1 MPETLIRFIKNKLH
15 LSLFLLAVI
24 YLVGIVTALL
34 GHTDALMQLTP
45 YNLAFATGLILY
57 NAEGMNKVYLKWFLL
72 IAVAGYLIELLGII
86 TGIIFG
92 IYAYGEGLGI
102 KLFDVPLIIGIN
114 WAVLVF
120 STAAILNKLKLSIWL
135 KAAIAASMMVAYDI
149 LLEPVAIRFDFWN
162 WEGGSIPL
170 QNYIAWW
177 LIAYVM
183 LLGVLRYVK
192 NLQNKIALYVVLVQ
206 SLFFAI
212 LILKEGLKVF

>member
-1 MPETLIRFIKNKLH
+1 MPETLIRFIKNKLQ

-24 YLVGIVTALL
+24 YLVGIVTALI

-45 YNLAFATGLILY
+45 YNLVFATGLILY

-120 STAAILNKLKLSIWL
+120 ASAAILNKLKLSIWL
-135 KAAIAASMMVAYDI
+135 KAAIAATMMVAYDI

>member
-1 MPETLIRFIKNKLH
+1 MPETLIRFIKNKLQ

-34 GHTDALMQLTP
+34 GHTNALMQLTP
-45 YNLAFATGLILY
+45 YNLVFATGLILY
-57 NAEGMNKVYLKWFLL
+57 NAERMNKVYLKWFL
-72 IAVAGYLIELLGII
+72 IITVAGYLIELLGII
-86 TGIIFG
+86 TGVIFG

-120 STAAILNKLKLSIWL
+120 ASSAILNKLKLSIWL
-135 KAAIAASMMVAYDI
+135 KAAIAATMMVAYDI

-183 LLGVLRYVK
+183 LLGVLRNVK

>member
-45 YNLAFATGLILY
+45 YNLVFATGLILY

-120 STAAILNKLKLSIWL
+120 ASAAILNKLKLSIWL

>member
-1 MPETLIRFIKNKLH
+1 MPETLIRFIKNKLQ

-45 YNLAFATGLILY
+45 YNLVFATGLILY

>member
-1 MPETLIRFIKNKLH
+1 MPETLIRFIKNKLQ

-24 YLVGIVTALL
+24 YLVGIVTALI

-45 YNLAFATGLILY
+45 YNLVFATGLILY

-72 IAVAGYLIELLGII
+72 VAVAGYLIELLGII

-120 STAAILNKLKLSIWL
+120 ASAAILNKLKLSIWL
-135 KAAIAASMMVAYDI
+135 KAAIAATMMVAYDI

>member
-45 YNLAFATGLILY
+45 YNLVFATGLILY

>member
-1 MPETLIRFIKNKLH
+1 MPETLIRFLKNKLQ

-34 GHTDALMQLTP
+34 GHTDSLMQLTP
-45 YNLAFATGLILY
+45 YNLVFATGLILY
-57 NAEGMNKVYLKWFLL
+57 NAEGMNKVYLKWFL
-72 IAVAGYLIELLGII
+72 IISVAGYLIELLGII

-120 STAAILNKLKLSIWL
+120 SSAAILNKLKLSIWF
-135 KAAIAASMMVAYDI
+135 KAAIAATMMVAYDI

-177 LIAYVM
+177 LIAFVM

>member
-1 MPETLIRFIKNKLH
+1 MPETLTKFLKNKLQ
-15 LSLFLLAVI
+15 LSLFLLTVI
-24 YLVGIVTALL
+24 YMVGIVTTLL
-34 GHTDALMQLTP
+34 GHSDALMELTP
-45 YNLAFATGLILY
+45 YNLVFATGLILY
-57 NAEGMNKVYLKWFLL
+57 NAEGMNRVYLRWFFL
-72 IAVAGYLIELLGII
+72 IAIAGYLIELLGII

-120 STAAILNKLKLSIWL
+120 STAAILNKLKLPIWL
-135 KAAIAASMMVAYDI
+135 KSAIAATMMVAYDI

-177 LIAYVM
+177 LIAYLM
-183 LLGVLRYVK
+183 LLGVLRYV
-192 NLQNKIALYVVLVQ
+192 
-206 SLFFAI
+206 
-212 LILKEGLKVF
+212 